1 MAKETK
7 KEGQTPVPAG
17 FDWSNQQGPTGF
29 ENVRPE
35 DKGIPFLAILQK
47 GSPQVDPAHPDYAKQ
62 KIENARAGDI
72 FNSLSNMVV
81 APFGRN
87 PLQFIPC
94 SFEKLYMEWKPRESG
109 GGMVKAHKSA
119 EVLNECKRNEK
130 GQDVLPGGNIVVT
143 TAYFY
148 GLVVADSDTYPAVV
162 GMSSTQLSKSRRWLN
177 LMTSIKLD
185 GHGGKFTP
193 PSYSHIY
200 HLTTIPE
207 SNNKG
212 NWYGWNISVGGILT
226 EPTLIAKAIETSKS
240 SANGQRTALPSA
252 SDE

>member
-7 KEGQTPVPAG
+7 KEGQVPAAY
-17 FDWSNQQGPTGF
+17 DWSATQGPSGF

-35 DKGIPFLAILQK
+35 DKGVPFLSILQK
-47 GSPQVDPAHPDYAKQ
+47 GSPQVDPAHPEHQAV

-72 FNSLSNMVV
+72 FNSLSNAVV
-81 APFGRN
+81 AAFGRN

-94 SFEKLYMEWKPRESG
+94 SFEKLYMEWKTRESG

-119 EVLNECKRNEK
+119 EVLNECKRNER
-130 GQDVLPGGNIVVT
+130 GQDVLPSGNIIVT

-148 GLVVADSDTYPAVV
+148 GLVVGEGESYPAVI

-177 LMTSIKLD
+177 LMTAIKMD
-185 GHGGKFTP
+185 GPNGKFTP

-200 HLTTIPE
+200 GISAVPE

-212 NWYGWNISVGGILT
+212 NWFGWNISVSGVLT
-226 EPTLIAKAIETSKS
+226 DPNLITKAIETSKS
-240 SANGQRTALPSA
+240 ASNGQRTALPSPA
-252 SDE
+252 EEA